1 MKTLVIGGSG
11 FVGYYIKEYFK
22 CKSTSSIEKSGYQ
35 KLDIT
40 DTEEIKRVIEKDRP
54 ELVINSAAMADL
66 DLYEKEVDK
75 AAIINGQAVEWVS
88 QNAQRINAKFVQIS
102 TDYVFDGE
110 KGNYSELDT
119 PNPINQYGKS
129 KLVGELNALK
139 YNGIV
144 LRIEMP
150 YGINLAK
157 NKNVFF
163 ESVLRNLS
171 SGKEVNAAVDQIIS
185 PTFIEDIP
193 MAIETLVSKDYKG
206 IFHLA
211 SKEKLSRY
219 DFVIKIAEVFGF
231 NKNLVKKVSL
241 DEFKFVARRPKKTS
255 LNIAKISETFD
266 IKSMD
271 VNLNKIKTEYKI
283 N

>member
-40 DTEEIKRVIEKDRP
+40 DKEEIKRVIEKDRP
-54 ELVINSAAMADL
+54 ELIINSAAMADV
-66 DLYEKEVDK
+66 DLCEKEVDK